1 MLCGLCSKLE
11 KINNMTGL
19 YQNMFDF
26 AIYLF
31 LVNLADRAEWLK
43 KKVAEKSD
51 SKEVFKLIEEI
62 KNYGKL

>member
-1 MLCGLCSKLE
+1 
-11 KINNMTGL
+11 MTGL